1 MVDDLSPVWKT
12 TNHVLAEHGLPA
24 LSLEEFRHE
33 FCLPI
38 RKFYERRT
46 PDVPQAELERT
57 FLAEYHKRQ
66 DEIQMLPHTWEFL
79 EFCRHREIKVFLAS
93 TVDARTYTHQA
104 RRFGLERYIT
114 KPYIGIEDKTEKIH
128 HILDEN
134 RLDPDATLFVGDM
147 EHDIEAGRAGG
158 IHTCA
163 VLTGYNHEARLR
175 AMKPDLV
182 CRDLGKLQETL
193 AAQEAEHG

>member
-1 MVDDLSPVWKT
+1 
-12 TNHVLAEHGLPA
+12 
-24 LSLEEFRHE
+24 
-33 FCLPI
+33 
-38 RKFYERRT
+38 
-46 PDVPQAELERT
+46 
-57 FLAEYHKRQ
+57 
-66 DEIQMLPHTWEFL
+66 
-79 EFCRHREIKVFLAS
+79 
-93 TVDARTYTHQA
+93 
-104 RRFGLERYIT
+104 
-114 KPYIGIEDKTEKIH
+114 
-128 HILDEN
+128 
-134 RLDPDATLFVGDM
+134 M